1 MIIGVDP
8 VCAAAAQSYFDAT
21 LAGDSDEAAS
31 EKAATAY
38 LRYVVY
44 TLNIKYFLFTL
55 NFFQRAGLQPRV
67 QLGLAV
73 RPGGRGIHRRLPEVD

>member
-1 MIIGVDP
+1 MIHNNNSNNSEYNNIIIIIGVDP

-44 TLNIKYFLFTL
+44 PLCIKYF
-55 NFFQRAGLQPRV
+55 
-67 QLGLAV
+67 
-73 RPGGRGIHRRLPEVD
+73 

>member
-1 MIIGVDP
+1 MIHNIRQNNSNNSEYNNNNNIMPGVDP

-38 LRYVVY
+38 LR
-44 TLNIKYFLFTL
+44 
-55 NFFQRAGLQPRV
+55 
-67 QLGLAV
+67 
-73 RPGGRGIHRRLPEVD
+73 

>member
-1 MIIGVDP
+1 MIHNNNSNNSEYNNEITTPGVDP

-44 TLNIKYFLFTL
+44 PLCIKYF
-55 NFFQRAGLQPRV
+55 
-67 QLGLAV
+67 
-73 RPGGRGIHRRLPEVD
+73 

>member
-1 MIIGVDP
+1 MIHNITQNNSNNSEYNNNMIIGVDP

-38 LRYVVY
+38 LRYI
-44 TLNIKYFLFTL
+44 LSPLHKIFL
-55 NFFQRAGLQPRV
+55 V
-67 QLGLAV
+67 
-73 RPGGRGIHRRLPEVD
+73 

>member
-1 MIIGVDP
+1 MIHNITRNNSNNSEYNNIIIIIGVDP

-38 LRYVVY
+38 LRYI
-44 TLNIKYFLFTL
+44 LSPLHKIFLVL
-55 NFFQRAGLQPRV
+55 R
-67 QLGLAV
+67 
-73 RPGGRGIHRRLPEVD
+73 

>member
-1 MIIGVDP
+1 MIHNIRQNNSNNSEYNNNDNIMPGVDP

-38 LRYVVY
+38 LR
-44 TLNIKYFLFTL
+44 
-55 NFFQRAGLQPRV
+55 
-67 QLGLAV
+67 
-73 RPGGRGIHRRLPEVD
+73 

>member
-1 MIIGVDP
+1 MIIIGVDP

-44 TLNIKYFLFTL
+44 TLNIKYF
-55 NFFQRAGLQPRV
+55 
-67 QLGLAV
+67 
-73 RPGGRGIHRRLPEVD
+73 

>member
-1 MIIGVDP
+1 MPGVDP

-44 TLNIKYFLFTL
+44 TLNKKYF
-55 NFFQRAGLQPRV
+55 
-67 QLGLAV
+67 
-73 RPGGRGIHRRLPEVD
+73 